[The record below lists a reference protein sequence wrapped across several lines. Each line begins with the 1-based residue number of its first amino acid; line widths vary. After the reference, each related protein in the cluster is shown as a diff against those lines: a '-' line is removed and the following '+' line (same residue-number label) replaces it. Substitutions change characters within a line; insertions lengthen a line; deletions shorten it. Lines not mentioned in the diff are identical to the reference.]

1 MRWVIL
7 TDDCVPMTGGVAT
20 WTALVRAEMDRRG
33 FDVKVYARQ
42 RDGLRAVQGVKGPS
56 FGQWGGLWL
65 AGAAA
70 GDLHRADAIL
80 ATTWPVAT
88 WVRRWPSWARRLH
101 VVMHGSD
108 VTMAARSHRSRLAV
122 LRSAAHVW
130 SVSEYLRAR
139 VRPWGVDPLVL
150 PAPVVP
156 TTAGASSGALQR
168 ALCVC
173 RGVPRKGGD
182 RFVRLVAAA
191 GLEGTL
197 VGGGPE
203 VARWKSLAD
212 ELGAR
217 VHFKGELGRDEVAQA
232 FQSTDVV
239 VLLPRANTDG
249 SGAEGLGMVLLEA
262 AAHGVPA
269 VGCAI
274 GGVPEAVGP
283 LGCLLSDPDDPVGS
297 ARHLQ
302 AWWTADKGRQAR
314 AWLGQ
319 RHGVTRLVDQLV
331 GGVGP

>member
-1 MRWVIL
+1 MIL

-42 RDGLRAVQGVKGPS
+42 RDGLRGVQGVRGPS

-65 AGAAA
+65 TGASAQ
-70 GDLHRADAIL
+70 DLHRADAIL
-80 ATTWPVAT
+80 ATTWPVAS

-101 VVMHGSD
+101 VIMHGSD
-108 VTMAARSHRSRLAV
+108 VTMAARSERSRLAV

-130 SVSEYLRAR
+130 SVSEYLRAY
-139 VRPWGVDPLVL
+139 VSPWGVDSHVL
-150 PAPVVP
+150 PAPVDP
-156 TTAGASSGALQR
+156 ATRRLSGALAH

-173 RGVPRKGGD
+173 RGVPSKGGD

-203 VARWKSLAD
+203 VARWKSLAE

-217 VHFKGELGRDEVAQA
+217 IHFTGELGRAETAQA
-232 FQSTDVV
+232 FQNTDVA
-239 VLLPRANTDG
+239 VLLPRAKADG

-262 AAHGVPA
+262 AAHGVA
-269 VGCAI
+269 SVGCAT
-274 GGVPEAVGP
+274 GGVPEALGP
-283 LGCLLSDPDDPVGS
+283 VGCLLSDPDDPVGS
-297 ARHLQ
+297 ASHLQ
-302 AWWTADKGRQAR
+302 AWWTVDKGRQAR
-314 AWLGQ
+314 AWLSQ
-319 RHGVTRLVDQLV
+319 RHGVSRLVDQLV
-331 GGVGP
+331 GAVCP